1 MSMVKRSDQAVHQAV
16 CDVAKGSFKGGARDA
31 RHQGERGRARVPGAA
46 GGRAQ
51 GALEAARRG
60 PGQAQGAQGAG
71 RIGEDHGQA
80 VTAVELLGT
89 VKRFGPVTALDG
101 VDLRVARGEVHAVVG
116 ENGAGKTTLMSVLA
130 GVVAADAGEIRIH
143 GEPVRIDSVED
154 AYGHGIGMVHQHFRL
169 FRELTVAENVAMG
182 REPRRRG
189 GYDHAAAE
197 ELVAELGR
205 RHGLRIDPR
214 AKVGELSVGD
224 QQRVEILRALHR
236 AADVLILDEP
246 TAVLTPQETEGLF
259 AVARELAAEGR
270 TVLFI
275 SHKLREVL
283 EVSDTVT
290 VMRRGQVTGTRP
302 AAETDAR
309 ELTRLMVGRA
319 VHFDRVEP
327 AQAAGRAGARAAR
340 PLRPRPARHR
350 PRGARGRDRRRR
362 GRRRQRPDRAGRDAR
377 RAARGGGGHAAHRRR
392 GAHGRERRAAPR
404 GRPRLH
410 PRRPLRPRPGPGGV
424 DHRQPADGPPPRAP
438 RAARAARPARDRRA
452 RAAPGRAVRR
462 PGRLGRRRGR
472 DAVGRQ
478 RAEARDRARARRRAA
493 LRAGRAADARDR
505 RRRRPSSC
513 TPSCGAAA
521 TRAPACC

>member
-1 MSMVKRSDQAVHQAV
+1 
-16 CDVAKGSFKGGARDA
+16 
-31 RHQGERGRARVPGAA
+31 
-46 GGRAQ
+46 
-51 GALEAARRG
+51 
-60 PGQAQGAQGAG
+60 
-71 RIGEDHGQA
+71 
-80 VTAVELLGT
+80 VTAVELLGV

-116 ENGAGKTTLMSVLA
+116 ENGAGKTTLMNVLA
-130 GVVAADAGEIRIH
+130 GVIAPDAGEIRIH
-143 GEPVRIDSVED
+143 GEPARIDSVED
-154 AYGHGIGMVHQHFRL
+154 AYARGIGMVHQHFRL
-169 FRELTVAENVAMG
+169 FRELSVAENIVMG

-197 ELVAELGR
+197 ALVSELGR

-259 AVARELAAEGR
+259 TVARELAAEGR

-302 AAETDAR
+302 AADTDAR

-327 AQAAGRAGARAAR
+327 AQAPGAPALELRGLTGPGLHGIDLEVREGEIVGVAGVDGNGQTELAETLAGLRTAEAGTLRIGGEELTHASVAHRRAAGLAYIPDDR
-340 PLRPRPARHR
+340 YARGLAPAASITDNLLMGRHHGR
-350 PRGARGRDRRRR
+350 LAPRGLLNRRAIADRARRLVEQFDVRVGSVADPAAALSGGNAQKLVIARELDSEPRFVLAAQPTRGIDVGAAEFVHAELRRRR
-362 GRRRQRPDRAGRDAR
+362 DAGTGVLLISADLDELLTVADRIVVLYDGRIAGESPALGADEHELGLLMAGAGDGRR
-377 RAARGGGGHAAHRRR
+377 
-392 GAHGRERRAAPR
+392 
-404 GRPRLH
+404 
-410 PRRPLRPRPGPGGV
+410 
-424 DHRQPADGPPPRAP
+424 
-438 RAARAARPARDRRA
+438 
-452 RAAPGRAVRR
+452 AV
-462 PGRLGRRRGR
+462 
-472 DAVGRQ
+472 A
-478 RAEARDRARARRRAA
+478 
-493 LRAGRAADARDR
+493 
-505 RRRRPSSC
+505 
-513 TPSCGAAA
+513 
-521 TRAPACC
+521 

>member
-1 MSMVKRSDQAVHQAV
+1 M
-16 CDVAKGSFKGGARDA
+16 
-31 RHQGERGRARVPGAA
+31 
-46 GGRAQ
+46 
-51 GALEAARRG
+51 
-60 PGQAQGAQGAG
+60 
-71 RIGEDHGQA
+71 
-80 VTAVELLGT
+80 
-89 VKRFGPVTALDG
+89 
-101 VDLRVARGEVHAVVG
+101 
-116 ENGAGKTTLMSVLA
+116 
-130 GVVAADAGEIRIH
+130 
-143 GEPVRIDSVED
+143 ED
-154 AYGHGIGMVHQHFRL
+154 AYAHGIGMVHQHFRL
-169 FRELTVAENVAMG
+169 FRELTVAENVVMG

-214 AKVGELSVGD
+214 ARVGELSVGD

-327 AQAAGRAGARAAR
+327 AQAPGAPALELRGLSGPGLHDIDLEVREGEIVGVAGVDGNGQTELAETLAGLRAADAGT
-340 PLRPRPARHR
+340 LRI
-350 PRGARGRDRRRR
+350 GGEELT
-362 GRRRQRPDRAGRDAR
+362 DAS
-377 RAARGGGGHAAHRRR
+377 
-392 GAHGRERRAAPR
+392 
-404 GRPRLH
+404 
-410 PRRPLRPRPGPGGV
+410 V
-424 DHRQPADGPPPRAP
+424 
-438 RAARAARPARDRRA
+438 
-452 RAAPGRAVRR
+452 
-462 PGRLGRRRGR
+462 
-472 DAVGRQ
+472 
-478 RAEARDRARARRRAA
+478 ARRRAA
-493 LRAGRAADARDR
+493 GLAYIPDDRYARGLAPAASITDNLLMGRHHGRLAPRGLLDRRAIGERARRLVEQFDVRVGSVGDAAATLSGGNAQKLVIARELEGEPRFVLAAQPTRGIDVGATEFVHAELR
-505 RRRRPSSC
+505 RRRDA
-513 TPSCGAAA
+513 GAGVLLISADLDELLTVA
-521 TRAPACC
+521 DRIVVLYDGRIAGESPALGADEHELGLLMAGADDGRRAVA

>member
-1 MSMVKRSDQAVHQAV
+1 
-16 CDVAKGSFKGGARDA
+16 
-31 RHQGERGRARVPGAA
+31 
-46 GGRAQ
+46 
-51 GALEAARRG
+51 
-60 PGQAQGAQGAG
+60 
-71 RIGEDHGQA
+71 
-80 VTAVELLGT
+80 
-89 VKRFGPVTALDG
+89 
-101 VDLRVARGEVHAVVG
+101 VVG

-154 AYGHGIGMVHQHFRL
+154 AYRHGIGMVHQHFRL
-169 FRELTVAENVAMG
+169 FRELTVAENVSMG

-214 AKVGELSVGD
+214 AKVGDLSVGD

-259 AVARELAAEGR
+259 SVARELAAEGR

-290 VMRRGQVTGTRP
+290 VMRRGRATGTRP
-302 AAETDAR
+302 ASETDAG

-327 AQAAGRAGARAAR
+327 AGAPGAPVLELRGLSGPGLQDIDLEVREGEIVGVAGVDGNGQTELAETLAGLRAAHAGT
-340 PLRPRPARHR
+340 LRI
-350 PRGARGRDRRRR
+350 GGEELT
-362 GRRRQRPDRAGRDAR
+362 DAS
-377 RAARGGGGHAAHRRR
+377 
-392 GAHGRERRAAPR
+392 
-404 GRPRLH
+404 
-410 PRRPLRPRPGPGGV
+410 V
-424 DHRQPADGPPPRAP
+424 
-438 RAARAARPARDRRA
+438 
-452 RAAPGRAVRR
+452 
-462 PGRLGRRRGR
+462 
-472 DAVGRQ
+472 
-478 RAEARDRARARRRAA
+478 ARRRAA
-493 LRAGRAADARDR
+493 GLAYIPDDRYARGLARPASVTDNLLMGRHQGRLAPRGLLNRRAIADRARRLVEQFDVRVGSVSDAVATLSGGNAQKLVIARELDSDPRFVLAAQPTRGIDVGAAEFVHAELR
-505 RRRRPSSC
+505 RRRD
-513 TPSCGAAA
+513 TGAGVLLISADLDELLTVA
-521 TRAPACC
+521 DRIVVLYDGRIAGESPALGADEHELGLLMAGAGDGRRAVA

>member
-1 MSMVKRSDQAVHQAV
+1 M
-16 CDVAKGSFKGGARDA
+16 
-31 RHQGERGRARVPGAA
+31 
-46 GGRAQ
+46 
-51 GALEAARRG
+51 
-60 PGQAQGAQGAG
+60 
-71 RIGEDHGQA
+71 
-80 VTAVELLGT
+80 TAVELLGT

-154 AYGHGIGMVHQHFRL
+154 AYAHGIGMVHQHFRL
-169 FRELTVAENVAMG
+169 FRALSVAENVAMG

-290 VMRRGQVTGTRP
+290 VMRRGRVTGTRP

-327 AQAAGRAGARAAR
+327 AQPPGAPALELRGLSGPGLHAIDLEVREGEIVGVAGVDGNGQTELAETLAG
-340 PLRPRPARHR
+340 L
-350 PRGARGRDRRRR
+350 
-362 GRRRQRPDRAGRDAR
+362 RDADAGTLRIGGEELTDASVARR
-377 RAARGGGGHAAHRRR
+377 RAAGLAYIPDDRYARGLAPAASITDNLLM
-392 GAHGRERRAAPR
+392 GR
-404 GRPRLH
+404 H
-410 PRRPLRPRPGPGGV
+410 
-424 DHRQPADGPPPRAP
+424 HGPPRTARAP
-438 RAARAARPARDRRA
+438 RPARDRRA
-452 RAAPGRAVRR
+452 GAAPGRAVRR
-462 PGRLGRRRGR
+462 QGRLGPRRGR

-478 RAEARDRARARRRAA
+478 RAEARDRPRARRASRASCWP
-493 LRAGRAADARDR
+493 RSPPAASTSAP
-505 RRRRPSSC
+505 PSSC
-513 TPSCGAAA
+513 TPSCGAGA

>member
-1 MSMVKRSDQAVHQAV
+1 M
-16 CDVAKGSFKGGARDA
+16 
-31 RHQGERGRARVPGAA
+31 
-46 GGRAQ
+46 
-51 GALEAARRG
+51 
-60 PGQAQGAQGAG
+60 
-71 RIGEDHGQA
+71 
-80 VTAVELLGT
+80 TAVELLGT
-89 VKRFGPVTALDG
+89 VKRYGSVTALDG
-101 VDLRVARGEVHAVVG
+101 VDLRVERGAVHAVVG

-169 FRELTVAENVAMG
+169 FRELTVAENIVMG

-214 AKVGELSVGD
+214 ARVGELSVGD

-302 AAETDAR
+302 AADTDAR

-327 AQAAGRAGARAAR
+327 ANPPGAPALELRGLTGPGLHGIDLEVREGEIVGVAGVDGNGQTELVETLAGLREAEAGTLSIGGQELTEASVARRRAAGLAYIPDDRYARGLARAASITDN
-340 PLRPRPARHR
+340 LLMGRH
-350 PRGARGRDRRRR
+350 
-362 GRRRQRPDRAGRDAR
+362 
-377 RAARGGGGHAAHRRR
+377 
-392 GAHGRERRAAPR
+392 HGSLAPR
-404 GRPRLH
+404 GL
-410 PRRPLRPRPGPGGV
+410 LE
-424 DHRQPADGPPPRAP
+424 
-438 RAARAARPARDRRA
+438 PARDRRP

-462 PGRLGRRRGR
+462 PRRLRLRRGG

-478 RAEARDRARARRRAA
+478 RAEARDRPRARQRAA
-493 LRAGRAADARDR
+493 ARAGRAADARHR
-505 RRRRPSSC
+505 RRGRRVRARRAAAPPRRGRRRAADQRRPRRAAHRRRPHR
-513 TPSCGAAA
+513 GALRRPHRRRVA
-521 TRAPACC
+521 RAGRRRARARPADGGSG

>member
-1 MSMVKRSDQAVHQAV
+1 
-16 CDVAKGSFKGGARDA
+16 
-31 RHQGERGRARVPGAA
+31 
-46 GGRAQ
+46 
-51 GALEAARRG
+51 
-60 PGQAQGAQGAG
+60 
-71 RIGEDHGQA
+71 
-80 VTAVELLGT
+80 VTAVELLGV

-116 ENGAGKTTLMSVLA
+116 ENGAGKTTLMNVLA
-130 GVVAADAGEIRIH
+130 GVVDADAGELRIH
-143 GEPVRIDSVED
+143 GEPARIDSVED

-169 FRELTVAENVAMG
+169 FRELTVAENIVMG
-182 REPRRRG
+182 REPRRRS

-259 AVARELAAEGR
+259 TVARELAAEGR

-290 VMRRGQVTGTRP
+290 VMRRGQVTGTR
-302 AAETDAR
+302 AAADTDAR

-327 AQAAGRAGARAAR
+327 AQPPGAPVLELRGLAGPGLHGIDLVVREGEIAGVAGVDGNGQTELAETLAGLRAAEAGT
-340 PLRPRPARHR
+340 LRI
-350 PRGARGRDRRRR
+350 GGEELT
-362 GRRRQRPDRAGRDAR
+362 DAS
-377 RAARGGGGHAAHRRR
+377 
-392 GAHGRERRAAPR
+392 
-404 GRPRLH
+404 
-410 PRRPLRPRPGPGGV
+410 V
-424 DHRQPADGPPPRAP
+424 
-438 RAARAARPARDRRA
+438 
-452 RAAPGRAVRR
+452 
-462 PGRLGRRRGR
+462 
-472 DAVGRQ
+472 
-478 RAEARDRARARRRAA
+478 ARRRAA
-493 LRAGRAADARDR
+493 GLAYIPDDRYARGLARAASITDNLLMGRQHGRLAPRGLLNRRAIADRARRLVEQFDVRVGSVSDPAATLSGGNAQKLVIARELDSEPRFVLAAQPTRGIDVGAAEFVHAELR
-505 RRRRPSSC
+505 RRRDA
-513 TPSCGAAA
+513 GAGVLLISADLDELLTVA
-521 TRAPACC
+521 DRIVVLYDGRIAGEAPALGADEHELGLLMAGAGDGHRAVA

>member
-1 MSMVKRSDQAVHQAV
+1 
-16 CDVAKGSFKGGARDA
+16 
-31 RHQGERGRARVPGAA
+31 
-46 GGRAQ
+46 
-51 GALEAARRG
+51 
-60 PGQAQGAQGAG
+60 
-71 RIGEDHGQA
+71 
-80 VTAVELLGT
+80 
-89 VKRFGPVTALDG
+89 
-101 VDLRVARGEVHAVVG
+101 
-116 ENGAGKTTLMSVLA
+116 
-130 GVVAADAGEIRIH
+130 
-143 GEPVRIDSVED
+143 
-154 AYGHGIGMVHQHFRL
+154 MVHQHFRL
-169 FRELTVAENVAMG
+169 FRELTVAENIVMG

-327 AQAAGRAGARAAR
+327 AQPAGRARARAAR
-340 PLRPRPARHR
+340 PLRA
-350 PRGARGRDRRRR
+350 
-362 GRRRQRPDRAGRDAR
+362 
-377 RAARGGGGHAAHRRR
+377 
-392 GAHGRERRAAPR
+392 
-404 GRPRLH
+404 
-410 PRRPLRPRPGPGGV
+410 
-424 DHRQPADGPPPRAP
+424 
-438 RAARAARPARDRRA
+438 RAARASTSRCARARSSASRASTATARPSWPRRS
-452 RAAPGRAVRR
+452 PGCAT
-462 PGRLGRRRGR
+462 
-472 DAVGRQ
+472 
-478 RAEARDRARARRRAA
+478 AEAGTLRIGGEELTDASVARRRAA
-493 LRAGRAADARDR
+493 GLAYIPDDRYARGLAPAASITDNLLMGRHHGRLAPRGLLDRRAIGDRARRLVEQFDVRVGSVSDAAATLSGGNAQKLVIARELESEPRFVLAAQPTRGIDVGAAEFVHAELR
-505 RRRRPSSC
+505 RRRDA
-513 TPSCGAAA
+513 GAGVLLISADLDELLTVA
-521 TRAPACC
+521 DRIVVLYDGRIAGESPALGADEHELGLLMAGAGDGRRAVA